1 MLIKLTVASLLSR
14 KIMAMLTVISI
25 AVSLFVLLGVDHLK
39 SELRGNFSKTVSGVD
54 LIVGARTSQLNLL
67 LFSVFRMGEPSNNL
81 SWQSYQK
88 IADEKGV
95 SWAVPISLGDSHQGY
110 GVIGT
115 TPDYFTH
122 FKYAN
127 KQPLVFEQ
135 GRAFTHLFE
144 VVLGADVAKQL
155 RYKLGDEVHL
165 SHGTG
170 KHSFSH
176 HKHHPFI
183 ISGILNLTGT
193 PIDQGVH
200 IPIAAVDVIHQNQAL
215 ENLPLEEQ
223 RLVSDKRGALSAF
236 LLGVPNKISLLSLQR
251 KINQN
256 TDEALS
262 AILPSVALMELWKIM
277 GTVETSLSL
286 VSALVLFSA
295 LLGMTTMLLASMRE
309 REREISVLRALG
321 ARAGVII
328 WLVVSEA
335 FLLTLAACALGY
347 LSLSLALLFSQSL
360 LQQEYGLY
368 ISSLPLSPHTVWYF
382 LLALG
387 MAVILAFIPAFLAYR
402 RSLVSG
408 LALNR

>member
-14 KIMAMLTVISI
+14 KMMALLTVISI
-25 AVSLFVLLGVDHLK
+25 GVSLFVLLGVAHLK
-39 SELRGNFSKTVSGVD
+39 TELRANFSRTVSGVD

-67 LFSVFRMGEPSNNL
+67 LYSVFRMGEPSNNL

-88 IADEKGV
+88 IASDKGV

-122 FKYAN
+122 FKYAD
-127 KQPLVFEQ
+127 KQALSFVQ
-135 GRAFTHLFE
+135 GRAFTHLYE
-144 VVLGADVAKQL
+144 VVLGADVARQL
-155 RYKLGDEVHL
+155 NYKLGDEVQL

-176 HKHHPFI
+176 HDHYPFVVR
-183 ISGILNLTGT
+183 GILQLTGT

-200 IPIAAVDVIHQNQAL
+200 IPIAAVDVIHQNKKL
-215 ENLPLEEQ
+215 ENLALNDQ
-223 RLVSDKRGALSAF
+223 RLNPNKQDGLSAF
-236 LLGVPNKISLLSLQR
+236 LLGVENKIALLSLQR
-251 KINQN
+251 KINQ
-256 TDEALS
+256 DKEEALS
-262 AILPSVALMELWKIM
+262 AILPGVALMELWKIM

-286 VSALVLFSA
+286 VSTLILFSA

-309 REREISVLRALG
+309 REKEISVLRALG

-347 LSLSLALLFSQSL
+347 LSLSLALFFSQSL
-360 LQQEYGLY
+360 LQQEYGLH
-368 ISSLPLSPHTVWYF
+368 ISSLSFSPHTVWYF
-382 LLALG
+382 LMALT
-387 MAVILAFIPAFLAYR
+387 MAVLLAFIPAFLAYR

>member
-14 KIMAMLTVISI
+14 KIMALLTVISI
-25 AVSLFVLLGVDHLK
+25 GVSLFVLLGVDHLK
-39 SELRGNFSKTVSGVD
+39 TELRANFSRTVSGVD

-67 LFSVFRMGEPSNNL
+67 LYSVFRMGEPSNNI

-88 IADEKGV
+88 IADDKGV

-110 GVIGT
+110 AVIGT
-115 TPDYFTH
+115 TADYFRY
-122 FKYAN
+122 FKFAD
-127 KQPLVFEQ
+127 KQALRFDQ

-155 RYKLGDEVHL
+155 NYALGDKVQL

-176 HKHHPFI
+176 HDHYPFFVR
-183 ISGILNLTGT
+183 GILQSTGT
-193 PIDQGVH
+193 PIDQSVH
-200 IPIAAVDVIHQNQAL
+200 IPIAAVGVIHQNQQR
-215 ENLPLEEQ
+215 ENLPLNDQ
-223 RLVSDKRGALSAF
+223 SLAPDKQDTLSAF

-251 KINQN
+251 KINQDK
-256 TDEALS
+256 DEALS
-262 AILPSVALMELWKIM
+262 AILPGVALMELWKVM
-277 GTVETSLSL
+277 ATVEASLSL
-286 VSALVLFSA
+286 VSLLILCSA
-295 LLGMTTMLLASMRE
+295 LLGMLTMLLASMRE

-328 WLVVSEA
+328 LLVVFEA
-335 FLLTLAACALGY
+335 FLLTLAACVLAY
-347 LSLSLALLFSQSL
+347 ISLSLALILSQSL

-368 ISSLPLSPHTVWYF
+368 ISSLPLSGHMAGYF
-382 LLALG
+382 CMALS
-387 MAVILAFIPAFLAYR
+387 MAMMLAFIPAFFAYR